1 MEALDILIL
10 KISFIIILASKLT
23 DIIEKLRVEGIII
36 CQQSWRKIKPCQ
48 NEKTLLPKTDKNV
61 FYSFL
66 YIINDLLKVI

>member
-1 MEALDILIL
+1 MEALTILIL

-23 DIIEKLRVEGIII
+23 DIFEKLRVEGIILK
-36 CQQSWRKIKPCQ
+36 KIKPCQ

-61 FYSFL
+61 LYSFL